1 MRLWANRR
9 KSRDD
14 EKPRHGSGRPA
25 SYARGKLSETVKTLP
40 PDRKEWYD

>member
-14 EKPRHGSGRPA
+14 EKPRQVLVGPA